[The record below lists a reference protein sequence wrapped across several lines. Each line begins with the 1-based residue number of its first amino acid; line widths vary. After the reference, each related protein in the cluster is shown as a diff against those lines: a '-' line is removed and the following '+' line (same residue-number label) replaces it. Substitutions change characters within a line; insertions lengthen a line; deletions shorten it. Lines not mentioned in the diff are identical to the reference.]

1 MTTTPKIAQP
11 ATRRAIA
18 AGCGGL
24 ASSERNGKTVKN
36 SVAATNGARSR
47 RRLPPGPG
55 TVSIGGSAAWPEVP
69 SERRVTLGQAR
80 PDRSSAR

>member
-1 MTTTPKIAQP
+1 MTTPKIAQP
-11 ATRRAIA
+11 TTSRTSA

-36 SVAATNGARSR
+36 SVAATNGTRSR

-55 TVSIGGSAAWPEVP
+55 TVSIGGSAELPARPP
-69 SERRVTLGQAR
+69 TGCVTSGQAR